1 MSPKGSQSIRRVGVC
16 AEFAALLWMGEWA
29 AQSGPLQ
36 SQPPRS
42 AHAVTYAHDI
52 APLLDRAC
60 VGCHR
65 PGQAAPFA
73 LQTYADARKRAV
85 LIAQVTQRRYMPP
98 WLPEPG
104 DPPLVGHR
112 ELAPSQIALL
122 QQWVKAGMPE
132 GNRRERPT
140 PPSFPVGWRLGKPD
154 LIVKMPRPFM
164 LAAEGNEVCPSFVLP
179 LSLPEDRWIRA
190 IDVHPSNPRI
200 VRAASLFVDTEGKAR
215 RLADQSGANGYFAY
229 GAGLNAVRNRLGDWT
244 SGGNPLVLPADAAL
258 PLPKGTD
265 LALMLRCQTD
275 GQPEQEQTEIGLYFA
290 PSRPRLTPFLIALGA
305 VEMFLKANQTA
316 TVTETVTL
324 PAAVRVLRMVP
335 HADPI
340 CAHISLTATL
350 PDRTMRSLLQIKN
363 WNAHWAEPYQWT
375 SPLSLPAGTRLSL
388 TAFFDNTKA
397 NPNNANRPLMV
408 SQPSMEF
415 MDENGGIQLLLMAEQ
430 RSDEPELR
438 RVLQNPSGT
447 LQVERKGGQGHG

>member
-1 MSPKGSQSIRRVGVC
+1 MFPNLPRSIRSKVV
-16 AEFAALLWMGEWA
+16 FAASTALLWVA
-29 AQSGPLQ
+29 QRDAQSDTSQP
-36 SQPPRS
+36 QPPRS
-42 AHAVTYAHDI
+42 AHTVTYAHDV
-52 APLLDRAC
+52 ARVLDRAC
-60 VGCHR
+60 VPCHR

-104 DPPLVGHR
+104 DPPLMGHR
-112 ELAPSQIALL
+112 ELTPAQIALL
-122 QQWVKAGMPE
+122 QQWVKAGTPE
-132 GNRRERPT
+132 GNRRERPI

-154 LIVKMPRPFM
+154 LIVKMPRPFT

-179 LSLPEDRWIRA
+179 LSLPNDRWIRA
-190 IDVHPSNPRI
+190 IDVHPGNPRI
-200 VRAASLFVDTEGKAR
+200 VRAVSLFVDTEGKAR
-215 RLADQSGANGYFAY
+215 HLSDQSGANGYFAF
-229 GAGLNAVRNRLGDWT
+229 GAGLNAVSNRLSDWT
-244 SGGNPLVLPADAAL
+244 PGGNPLDLPDGAAL

-290 PSRPRLTPFLIALGA
+290 PRPPRLMPFLMALGA

-340 CAHISLTATL
+340 CARISLTATL
-350 PDRTMRSLLQIKN
+350 PDGTTRSLLQIKN

-375 SPLSLPAGTRLSL
+375 APMRLPAGTRLSL

-415 MDENGGIQLLLMAEQ
+415 MDENGGLQLLLMAEQ
-430 RSDEPELR
+430 PGDEPELR

-447 LQVERKGGQGHG
+447 LQVERRGGQGHG